1 MMHVQLFHSTARLV
15 INITKWRGKCQ
26 LQDLNVHRNPTIP
39 NDNTY
44 LSLCNKICAMG
55 ASNIMEW
62 RSLRALKFQN
72 CKSRKK
78 YFTGHYIMRHYGHNH
93 IKNNS
98 ICTFT
103 LQSAPAVITCWFT
116 LSIARPL
123 MRPLCAEIKMH
134 NYYM

>member
-1 MMHVQLFHSTARLV
+1 MMHVQLLHSTARLV
-15 INITKWRGKCQ
+15 INITKWSGKCQ
-26 LQDLNVHRNPTIP
+26 LQYLNVHRNPTIP
-39 NDNTY
+39 NNNTY

-55 ASNIMEW
+55 ASNVMEW

-72 CKSRKK
+72 CKSRKNISQGI
-78 YFTGHYIMRHYGHNH
+78 TLWGIME
-93 IKNNS
+93 IIIQKNNS